1 MKKLKPR
8 RASVKHAALK
18 KNYNS
23 KIRQEYID
31 IDYVDKLDD
40 TKANCKLPNGKMVTE
55 REYMSIFM
63 KEWNNGG
70 VGAQK
75 DAKKNAIQRTKAQVK
90 DSTDRTNKRNVD
102 LWGQAKAM
110 NRGYTFSPE
119 YMEDIIDSS
128 RDNLG
133 SNNIE
138 DAMVDYLD
146 NAKELG
152 KAGDDSNS

>member
-1 MKKLKPR
+1 MTKPR
-8 RASVKHAALK
+8 RNKVKHAALK

-31 IDYVDKLDD
+31 IDYVDDLND
-40 TKANCKLPNGKMVTE
+40 TVANCKLPDGRMVTE

-70 VGAQK
+70 VGKQSK
-75 DAKKNAIQRTKAQVK
+75 AKKNSFQRTAALVK

-102 LWGQAKAM
+102 MWGQAKAM
-110 NRGYTFSPE
+110 NRGYIMSP
-119 YMEDIIDSS
+119 DVLQHIIDEN
-128 RDNLG
+128 RDNTPGL
-133 SNNIE
+133 NVVE
-138 DAMVDYLD
+138 DSMVDYLD

-152 KAGDDSNS
+152 DSTGDSDE